1 MSRMNNVM
9 VEAEGLQK
17 SFGKVTAVAGLSFRV
32 EAGTV
37 LGLLGPNGAGKTTTV
52 RMLATLLPLDGG
64 RASVAGFDVR
74 TQADMVR
81 QSIGLA
87 GQSAAVDENLTGRE
101 NIVMF
106 ARLYHLAR
114 KVAIARAG
122 ELIERLGL
130 AELAD
135 RPARTYSG
143 GERRRLDIAAS
154 LVANPPVLFLDEPTS
169 GLDPRGR
176 VALWD
181 IIAELASQGTTV
193 LLTTQYLEEADRVA
207 DLIVVIDRGTVAASG
222 TPDELKDALG
232 RNVLEITVASAD
244 DLDRAAA
251 VVRDISF
258 QVATDPEKRALSV
271 GLTASN
277 RTGLEALRLLDG
289 TGIVLEDFQLR
300 RPTLDEVFLTITA
313 GSDVDHGKGV

>member
-1 MSRMNNVM
+1 M

>member
-1 MSRMNNVM
+1 
-9 VEAEGLQK
+9 
-17 SFGKVTAVAGLSFRV
+17 
-32 EAGTV
+32 
-37 LGLLGPNGAGKTTTV
+37 
-52 RMLATLLPLDGG
+52 MLATLLPLDGG

-258 QVATDPEKRALSV
+258 QVATGPEKRALSV

>member
-1 MSRMNNVM
+1 MNNVM
-9 VEAEGLQK
+9 VEDEGLQK

>member
-1 MSRMNNVM
+1 MNNVM

-64 RASVAGFDVR
+64 RAPVAGFDVR

-207 DLIVVIDRGTVAASG
+207 VLIVVIDRGTVAASG

>member
-258 QVATDPEKRALSV
+258 QVATGPEKRALSV

>member
-1 MSRMNNVM
+1 MNNVM

-258 QVATDPEKRALSV
+258 QVATGPEKRALSV

>member
-1 MSRMNNVM
+1 MNNVM

-52 RMLATLLPLDGG
+52 RMLATLLPMDGG

-106 ARLYHLAR
+106 ARLYHLSR
-114 KVAIARAG
+114 KVAVARAG
-122 ELIERLGL
+122 ELLERLGL
-130 AELAD
+130 AELVD

-169 GLDPRGR
+169 DLDPRGR
-176 VALWD
+176 AALWD
-181 IIAELASQGTTV
+181 IIAQLASQGTTV
-193 LLTTQYLEEADRVA
+193 VLTTQYLEEADRVA
-207 DLIVVIDRGTVAASG
+207 DRIVVIDRGTVAASG

-244 DLDRAAA
+244 DLDRAAT
-251 VVRDISF
+251 VVRDVSY

-271 GLTASN
+271 GLAGSN

-289 TGIVLEDFQLR
+289 TGFVLEDFQLR

-313 GSDVDHGKGV
+313 GSDVDHGKGVSV

>member
-1 MSRMNNVM
+1 MNNVM

-64 RASVAGFDVR
+64 RAPVAGFDVR

>member
-207 DLIVVIDRGTVAASG
+207 VLIVVIDRGTVAASG

>member
-1 MSRMNNVM
+1 MNNVM